1 MTEPSEAAAGPLTV
15 LSAGAAA
22 LARSTELDGALSLIV
37 EAGAAA
43 TGAAIAALFSDDPDR
58 SRLELLL
65 TIGMSDDEGAG
76 FEIDGG
82 RGSGAPD
89 PQGGARSDRVAGADV
104 GLAGRC
110 AR

>member
-1 MTEPSEAAAGPLTV
+1 MTEPAEAAAGPLTV

-76 FEIDGG
+76 FESMVAEDPRTRSTRRRSTGPGRWGG
-82 RGSGAPD
+82 RGSRRPV
-89 PQGGARSDRVAGADV
+89 PR
-104 GLAGRC
+104 
-110 AR
+110 